1 MGITHVEDQVLAL
14 KLGTIAGAHDLQL
27 LLEAGGHAHHHVVDE
42 APGQTM
48 QGPMGLVVAGTLDG
62 EDTVVLLDLHIRVHL
77 L

>member
-1 MGITHVEDQVLAL
+1 
-14 KLGTIAGAHDLQL
+14 
-27 LLEAGGHAHHHVVDE
+27 
-42 APGQTM
+42 M